1 MDQAL
6 ASSSPESRL
15 QFLDYWRVIK
25 TRKVIVLLVF
35 LLAGLTA
42 FTVSLSLPK
51 KYLATV
57 RIKVETEKPTVD
69 VFAQSQA
76 SGYDPYF
83 LQTQYQI
90 IQSQKILY
98 PVIESFKL
106 QETWG
111 LPIDIAMRR
120 LKGQLS
126 VRRYPDTSLIEIGVT
141 DHDGHLAADI
151 ANKIAEVFESDR
163 LEVKR
168 QQTQK
173 GIDKLREEVTQ
184 QEERVRVV
192 QEKIERLRKEL
203 GVPVVGNVKMSD
215 VTMQHLETELSDARN
230 AAITSEA
237 RLNAVKKLTPLQLRN
252 AISVLITDP
261 TTQSL
266 SQKLTDTETSL
277 ETLKEDFGP
286 EHPTVL
292 ATIAQRD
299 KLQDQLNEHLEGI
312 KKGIELEYVVA
323 KARVDDLQ
331 QRYDDAKNASYELES
346 EKFLPFRNAQR
357 EEDLEMKLE
366 EVVKSR
372 LQQATIEMELPRSPV
387 EVIDY
392 AQVPLPQ
399 AYVSPTIVSNT
410 ILGCVGGLLL
420 GVALAFFIE
429 FLDTSIKKIEDV
441 EKYFGL
447 PVLGVVGQQAGLLHR
462 GSVSMAHLEAYRM
475 MRTNIEFAKP
485 TGALTSLCV
494 LSAGAGEGKS
504 FTIIN
509 LAFVYAQHGAR
520 VLIVDSDLRRPAMHE
535 DLRISNTIGLADYL
549 SGQKTVQEI
558 IQTTEIPNVSAIAG
572 GAGGTAKDA
581 LPLLTSR
588 RMADLIE
595 QVGRQFDV
603 VLYDTPP
610 ILGVSDAAIMAREV
624 GFSLF
629 VIQHRRY
636 PRNMAR
642 RAVQVVQNAGGKLLG
657 IVVNNVQLGHDETY
671 YYYHDEVE
679 HYQPTPARATQPAGA
694 AKPSDS
700 DEINLS
706 GKY

>member
-1 MDQAL
+1 MEQAL

-15 QFLDYWRVIK
+15 QFLDYWRVIR

-51 KYLATV
+51 KYFAAA
-57 RIKVETEKPTVD
+57 RIKVETEKPSVP
-69 VFAQSQA
+69 VFEASQA

-83 LQTQYQI
+83 LQTQFQI
-90 IQSQKILY
+90 IQSQKILT
-98 PVIESFKL
+98 PVVKAFKL
-106 QETWG
+106 DEAWG
-111 LPIDIAMRR
+111 LPSDIAARR
-120 LKGQLS
+120 LKSQLS
-126 VRRYPDTSLIEIGVT
+126 VRRVPDTSLIEIGVT
-141 DHDGHLAADI
+141 DHDGRLAADA

-163 LEVKR
+163 LDVKR

-173 GIDKLREEVTQ
+173 GIDKLYEEVTNQ
-184 QEERVRVV
+184 VERVRVV

-215 VTMQHLETELSDARN
+215 VTMQHLESELSDARN
-230 AAITSEA
+230 TAITAEA
-237 RLNAVKKLTPLQLRN
+237 RLNAVMKLTPQQLRN
-252 AISVLITDP
+252 AINVLIVDP
-261 TTQSL
+261 VVQTL
-266 SQKLTDTETSL
+266 LQKLTDTETNL

-292 ATIAQRD
+292 ATIALRD
-299 KLQDQLNEHLEGI
+299 KLQEQLDEHLAGI
-312 KKGIELEYVVA
+312 KKGIELEYGVT

-331 QRYDDAKNASYELES
+331 KRYDEAKNASYELES
-346 EKFLPFRNAQR
+346 EKFLPFRNAIR
-357 EEDLEMKLE
+357 EEEMEMKLE
-366 EVVKSR
+366 EIVKSR
-372 LQQATIEMELPRSPV
+372 LQQAMIEIQLPRSPV
-387 EVIDY
+387 EVIDA
-392 AQVPLPQ
+392 AQAPQAQ
-399 AYVSPTIVSNT
+399 AYVSPAITSNT

-485 TGALTSLCV
+485 AGALTSLCV

-558 IQTTEIPNVSAIAG
+558 IQATEIPNVSAIAG
-572 GAGGTAKDA
+572 GSGGTAKDA

-595 QVGRQFDV
+595 QVGRQYDV

-610 ILGVSDAAIMAREV
+610 VLGVSDAAIMAREV
-624 GFSLF
+624 GFALF

-642 RAVQVVQNAGGKLLG
+642 RALQVVQNAGGKLLG

-671 YYYHDEVE
+671 YYYHDQVE
-679 HYQPTPARATQPAGA
+679 NYQQTPARATQSVAA

>member
-1 MDQAL
+1 M
-6 ASSSPESRL
+6 
-15 QFLDYWRVIK
+15 
-25 TRKVIVLLVF
+25 
-35 LLAGLTA
+35 AGLTA

-51 KYLATV
+51 KYLASA

-69 VFAQSQA
+69 VFAPSQA
-76 SGYDPYF
+76 TGYDPYF

-98 PVIESFKL
+98 PVIEAFKL
-106 QETWG
+106 QDVWG
-111 LPIDIAMRR
+111 MSEDIAMRR
-120 LKGQLS
+120 LKGQLV
-126 VRRYPDTSLIEIGVT
+126 VRRYPDTSLIEIGVI
-141 DHDGHLAADI
+141 DHDGRQAADI

-173 GIDKLREEVTQ
+173 GIDKLREDVTNQ
-184 QEERVRVV
+184 VERVRVV

-215 VTMQHLETELSDARN
+215 VTMEHLESELSDARN

-237 RLNAVKKLTPLQLRN
+237 RLNAVKKLTPKQLRN
-252 AISVLITDP
+252 AINVLIVDP
-261 TTQSL
+261 TVQSL
-266 SQKLTDTETSL
+266 LQKLTDTETSL
-277 ETLKEDFGP
+277 ETLKQDFGP

-299 KLQDQLNEHLEGI
+299 KLEDQIDDHLEGI
-312 KKGIELEYVVA
+312 KKGIEMEYGVA
-323 KARVDDLQ
+323 KARMDDLQ
-331 QRYDDAKNASYELES
+331 KRYDDAKNASYALES
-346 EKFLPFRNAQR
+346 EKFLPFRNALR
-357 EEDLEMKLE
+357 EEELEMKLE
-366 EVVKSR
+366 EGVKSR
-372 LQQATIEMELPRSPV
+372 LQQATIEVDLPRSPV
-387 EVIDY
+387 EVIDS

-399 AYVSPTIVSNT
+399 SYISPAIVSNT
-410 ILGCVGGLLL
+410 VLGCAGGLML

-447 PVLGVVGQQAGLLHR
+447 PVLGVVGQQEGLLHR
-462 GSVSMAHLEAYRM
+462 GNVSMAHLEAYRM

-485 TGALTSLCV
+485 AGALTSLCV
-494 LSAGAGEGKS
+494 ISAGAGEGKS
-504 FTIIN
+504 FTIVN

-535 DLRISNTIGLADYL
+535 DLRISNAVGLADYL

-558 IQTTEIPNVSAIAG
+558 IQKTEIPNVSAIAG

-671 YYYHDEVE
+671 YYYHDQVE
-679 HYQPTPARATQPAGA
+679 HYQEAPVRTARPVAA

>member
-1 MDQAL
+1 MEQTVAKP
-6 ASSSPESRL
+6 SQESRL

-25 TRKVIVLLVF
+25 TRKVIVLLLF

-51 KYLATV
+51 KYSASA
-57 RIKVETEKPTVD
+57 RIKVEAEKPTVD
-69 VFAQSQA
+69 LFATSQA
-76 SGYDPYF
+76 AGYDPYF
-83 LQTQYQI
+83 LRTQYQI

-98 PVIESFKL
+98 PVIEYFKL
-106 QETWG
+106 QQTWG
-111 LPIDIAMRR
+111 LPIDSAMRR
-120 LKGQLS
+120 LKGQLF
-126 VRRYPDTSLIEIGVT
+126 VRQYPDTSLIEIGMI
-141 DHDGHLAADI
+141 DHDGRLAADV

-163 LEVKR
+163 LDVKR

-173 GIDKLREEVTQ
+173 GIDKLREDLTQ
-184 QEERVRVV
+184 QEERVHAV
-192 QEKIERLRKEL
+192 QDKIERLRKEL
-203 GVPVVGNVKMSD
+203 GVPVMGTVKMSD
-215 VTMQHLETELSDARN
+215 LTMQHLEGQLSDARN
-230 AAITSEA
+230 LAITTEA
-237 RLNAVKKLTPLQLRN
+237 RLNEVRKLTPLQLRN
-252 AISVLITDP
+252 AINTLATDA
-261 TTQSL
+261 TVQSL
-266 SQKLTDTETSL
+266 LQRLTDTETSL
-277 ETLKEDFGP
+277 ETLKQDFGP

-292 ATIAQRD
+292 AMIAQHD
-299 KLQDQLNEHLEGI
+299 KLSDQLNERLEGI
-312 KKGIELEYVVA
+312 KKGFEVEYAVA

-331 QRYDDAKNASYELES
+331 KQYDDAKNASYALES
-346 EKFLPFRNAQR
+346 DKYLPFRNAQR
-357 EEDLEMKLE
+357 EEDLELKLE
-366 EVVKSR
+366 DAVSSR
-372 LQQATIEMELPRSPV
+372 LQQAKIEMDLPRNPV

-399 AYVSPTIVSNT
+399 SYVSPAIVSNT
-410 ILGCVGGLLL
+410 VMGCVGGLIL

-429 FLDTSIKKIEDV
+429 FLDTSIKKIEDI

-475 MRTNIEFAKP
+475 LRTNIEFAKP
-485 TGALTSLCV
+485 KSAATSLCV

-504 FTIIN
+504 FTIVN

-520 VLIVDSDLRRPAMHE
+520 VLVVDSDLRRPNVHE

-549 SGQKTVQEI
+549 GGQKTVPEI
-558 IQTTEIPNVSAIAG
+558 IQPTEIPNVSAIAG
-572 GAGGTAKDA
+572 GSGGTAKDA

-595 QVGRQFDV
+595 QVGRQYDV

-624 GFSLF
+624 GFSIF

-657 IVVNNVQLGHDETY
+657 VVVNNVQLGHDETY
-671 YYYHDEVE
+671 YYYHDQVE
-679 HYQPTPARATQPAGA
+679 HYQPTPARSPQPVAA

-700 DEINLS
+700 DEIDLS

>member
-1 MDQAL
+1 
-6 ASSSPESRL
+6 
-15 QFLDYWRVIK
+15 
-25 TRKVIVLLVF
+25 
-35 LLAGLTA
+35 
-42 FTVSLSLPK
+42 
-51 KYLATV
+51 
-57 RIKVETEKPTVD
+57 
-69 VFAQSQA
+69 
-76 SGYDPYF
+76 
-83 LQTQYQI
+83 
-90 IQSQKILY
+90 
-98 PVIESFKL
+98 
-106 QETWG
+106 
-111 LPIDIAMRR
+111 
-120 LKGQLS
+120 
-126 VRRYPDTSLIEIGVT
+126 
-141 DHDGHLAADI
+141 
-151 ANKIAEVFESDR
+151 
-163 LEVKR
+163 VKR

-346 EKFLPFRNAQR
+346 ENFSRSECTAGGRPGDEARGSCEVPSPASDDRNGIAPQ
-357 EEDLEMKLE
+357 
-366 EVVKSR
+366 
-372 LQQATIEMELPRSPV
+372 PV

-520 VLIVDSDLRRPAMHE
+520 VLDCRQRPASPRHA
-535 DLRISNTIGLADYL
+535 RRLADFQHHRAGRL
-549 SGQKTVQEI
+549 PQRPEDRPGDHPDDGDPQCLGHCGGCRRHREGR
-558 IQTTEIPNVSAIAG
+558 IAPVDIASDG
-572 GAGGTAKDA
+572 GSDRTGGT
-581 LPLLTSR
+581 T
-588 RMADLIE
+588 
-595 QVGRQFDV
+595 V
-603 VLYDTPP
+603 
-610 ILGVSDAAIMAREV
+610 
-624 GFSLF
+624 
-629 VIQHRRY
+629 
-636 PRNMAR
+636 
-642 RAVQVVQNAGGKLLG
+642 
-657 IVVNNVQLGHDETY
+657 
-671 YYYHDEVE
+671 
-679 HYQPTPARATQPAGA
+679 
-694 AKPSDS
+694 
-700 DEINLS
+700 
-706 GKY
+706 